1 MALAPDDAPWYR
13 RFRMLLG
20 IYLLAI
26 LFGLREYVLAR
37 TEPAVDVET
46 EEWSRMADVVS
57 RVNPADVDTDYLLAM
72 EALKKGDRDTFVRH
86 MELALLDKHAKH
98 NEILLQAYAQH
109 LFTVNADYRQVNQW
123 LNVWRTNHPAS
134 AEAFEIP
141 LGSGPGDDNDA
152 TALRLELES
161 IDWVLRH
168 EVRPPDDERPGWR
181 VLVWFRPATEI
192 DIREA
197 VAAVSVLQLS
207 PEQRSGFTV
216 SCLTLENCQLVPR

>member
-13 RFRMLLG
+13 RFRMLLV
-20 IYLLAI
+20 IYVIAM
-26 LFGLREYVLAR
+26 LFGAREFVLAR
-37 TEPAVDVET
+37 TQPPVDMET
-46 EEWSRMADVVS
+46 AEWSRMAEVVA

-72 EALKKGDRDTFVRH
+72 EALKVGDRESFVRH
-86 MELALLDKHAKH
+86 MEDALLDKHAKH

-109 LFTVNADYRQVNQW
+109 LFTVNADYRQVDKW
-123 LNVWRTNHPAS
+123 LNFWRMNHPAS

-141 LGSGPGDDNDA
+141 LGAGPRDANDA

-168 EVRPPDDERPGWR
+168 EVVPPDGDAGWR
-181 VLVWFRPATEI
+181 VQLWFRPATEI

-207 PEQRSGFTV
+207 PEQRSAFTV
-216 SCLTLENCQLVPR
+216 NCLTLENCQLVPR